1 MIVITPCRLRSTRFP
16 NKGLCLLNGKP
27 LIYRAAMNG
36 LSIPGVQKVLV
47 GTSSDVSDDE
57 LLKVEFPVGVEVV
70 RGSEEDVLGRFMPA
84 LLENNPEYVIRATG
98 DCPMVSSELAS
109 ILIESHKQTGSDIT
123 YTDSRIALGISC
135 EIYKF
140 SALKKLKELM
150 PETLHSEYLIYYFT
164 NNPQIFKVNSVSVPE
179 KFIQSWRLT
188 LDERNDWELLD
199 KIYTD
204 LEVSSRPIDFD
215 EVIQFFAKN
224 PGIESINNSNVVKYR
239 DNHELITYLKSAT
252 TIKMP

>member
-1 MIVITPCRLRSTRFP
+1 MFVITPCRLKSTRFP
-16 NKGLCLLNGKP
+16 NKGLCLLNGRP

-47 GTSSDVSDDE
+47 GTSTDVSDDK
-57 LLKVEFPVGVEVV
+57 LLEVDFPEGVEVL
-70 RGSEEDVLGRFMPA
+70 RGSEEDVLERFMPT
-84 LLENNPEYVIRATG
+84 LIEHNPEYVIRATG
-98 DCPMVSSELAS
+98 DCPMVSSELAR
-109 ILIESHKQTGSDIT
+109 ILIESHKQTGADLT
-123 YTDSRIALGISC
+123 YTDSKIALGISC

-164 NNPQIFKVNSVSVPE
+164 NNPQIFKLNAVCAPG

-204 LEVSSRPIDFD
+204 LEISNRPINFN
-215 EVIQFFAKN
+215 EVIQFFEKN

-239 DNHELITYLKSAT
+239 DNQELINYLKNAT